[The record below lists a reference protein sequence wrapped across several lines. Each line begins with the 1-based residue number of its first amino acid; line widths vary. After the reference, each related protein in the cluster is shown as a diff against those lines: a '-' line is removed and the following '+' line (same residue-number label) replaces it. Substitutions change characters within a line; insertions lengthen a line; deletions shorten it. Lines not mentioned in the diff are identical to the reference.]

1 MIDLIGKSPKI
12 LVIGDLI
19 IDHYLWG
26 SCNRISPEA
35 PVQVVNIDREST
47 ILGGAGNVVNNLISL
62 GSKVDLISVIST
74 CNDSDKLKSLLKKI
88 KVRTTYLVKQ
98 ENRIITKKNR
108 IVSSNQQVL
117 RFDKE
122 SIEGIS
128 SSSEKIILSTFKKI
142 ITNYDIVL
150 LSDYGKGV
158 LTPNL
163 TKSLIFVAKRFNKK
177 IIADPKGIDFSKYK
191 GCYLLTPNKKEASEA
206 TNIKISD
213 NTSLRKAIIKL
224 KKICNLKLSIITL
237 SDDGIA
243 IYENKLKIYPTVSKE
258 VFDVTGAG
266 DVVLASLGFALA
278 CKKKI
283 DEAVKFANFAA
294 GVAIGKIGNAEA
306 SMDEIV
312 NLYNGSKKIDNE
324 DRIKNLGEMLIIC
337 QELKKQNKKIVFTN
351 GCFDLLHK
359 GHVECLQVSKSYGD
373 ILIVGLNSDK
383 SVSFNKGKNRPINSQ
398 NDRAFILAGIEAVD
412 YVIIFNERTP
422 YNLIKKIKPNIL
434 VKGSD
439 YLDKEVVGKDL
450 VDEVKFVKLTKGK
463 STTKTIKKILNL

>member
-1 MIDLIGKSPKI
+1 MIDLLEKSPNI

-35 PVQVVNIDREST
+35 PVQVVNIEDET
-47 ILGGAGNVVNNLISL
+47 TVLGGAGNVVNNLISL
-62 GSKVDLISVIST
+62 GSKVDLVSVIST
-74 CNDSDKLKSLLKKI
+74 CKDSDKLKSLLKKI
-88 KVRTTYLVKQ
+88 KVRTRYLVKQ
-98 ENRIITKKNR
+98 ENRVISRKSRII
-108 IVSSNQQVL
+108 SSNQQVL

-122 SIEGIS
+122 IIDNIS
-128 SSSEKIILSTFKKI
+128 TLSEKKILSIIKKI
-142 ITNYDIVL
+142 IINYDLVL

-163 TKSLIFVAKRFNKK
+163 VKSLILVAKKFNKK
-177 IIADPKGIDFSKYK
+177 VLADPKGINFSKYK

-206 TNIKISD
+206 TNIEISD
-213 NTSLRKAIIKL
+213 NKTLRKAITKI
-224 KKICNLKLSIITL
+224 KKISNLKFSIITL

-243 IYENKLKIYPTVSKE
+243 IYDSKLRIHPTASKE

-266 DVVLASLGFALA
+266 DAVLASLGFALA

-283 DEAVKFANFAA
+283 DEAIKFANFAA
-294 GVAIGKIGNAEA
+294 GVVIGKIGNAVA
-306 SMDEIV
+306 SMDEILS
-312 NLYNGSKKIDNE
+312 LYIGSKKINSE
-324 DRIKNLGEMLIIC
+324 DCIKNLSEMLIIC

-359 GHVECLQVSKSYGD
+359 GHVEYLQVSKSYGD
-373 ILIVGLNSDK
+373 VLIVGLNSDK
-383 SVSFNKGKNRPINSQ
+383 SVSSNKGKNRPINSQ
-398 NDRAFILAGIEAVD
+398 YDRAFILAATEAVD
-412 YVIIFNERTP
+412 YVVIFNEETP

-439 YLDKEVVGKDL
+439 YLGKKVVGQEL
-450 VDEVKFVKLTKGK
+450 VNEMRFVKLTKGR
-463 STTKTIKKILNL
+463 STTKTIEKILKI